1 MKPVLLL
8 PLGSPDRGLV
18 EELAAALGDTLR
30 IPVETSHAAV
40 DLQPFYDPARGQYNS
55 TRILAWMRGAAPAL
69 TRRPL
74 PGAVLLGV
82 VPHDLFIPIL
92 TFVFG
97 EAELNGAVAVIST
110 HRLDNRR
117 YGLPPDPARF
127 SERVRKEA
135 LHELGHTFGLVH
147 CQSQEC
153 VMRSSSSVEDID
165 LKGAAFCAECRVE
178 AGLHLPDP

>member
-8 PLGSPDRGLV
+8 PLGSPDRRLV
-18 EELAAALGDTLR
+18 EELVAALRGALR
-30 IPVETSHAAV
+30 TPVETSHAEV

-55 TRILAWMRGAAPAL
+55 TRILAWMRAAAPAL
-69 TRRPL
+69 ARRPL
-74 PGAVLLGV
+74 PGAVVLGV
-82 VPHDLFIPIL
+82 LPHDLFIPIL

-117 YGLPPDPARF
+117 YGLPPDPVRF
-127 SERVRKEA
+127 SERVTKEA

-165 LKGAAFCAECRVE
+165 LKGALFCEECRVE
-178 AGLHLPDP
+178 AGLPTPGR